1 MGLRNK
7 YIHHVLS
14 RGALIDLDRQPRTS
28 KQALSKQ
35 GKSGCWGWDCL
46 LEAKP
51 CGNWRIYAT
60 ERDNVE
66 TETEGIFIL
75 IFRSILEFRR
85 RNAVWGMP
93 SICKSIAIYKL
104 SAKHDTHLMDQR
116 PGTNTPRGD
125 VVPLA
130 TSRNMRLLVVKLWR
144 FSMCLV
150 AEVLQVC
157 KDFRHQ
163 NRGLN
168 FQNLIRIPVPSA
180 SYLGSFCV
188 SDWSMIQYWSWLIQ
202 HSLDVFVG
210 DLYLQFWLF
219 VFRLLNRN
227 GNQNKVKVTR
237 FVCLTSMIASKPSRQ
252 GHSGAIVACYMTDE
266 TLKIVEPWTLCIHS
280 WLSIPERSAD
290 TALYTGAAR
299 SLHM

>member
-28 KQALSKQ
+28 TT
-35 GKSGCWGWDCL
+35 KSWDCL

-60 ERDNVE
+60 EPDNVE
-66 TETEGIFIL
+66 TENEGIFIF
-75 IFRSILEFRR
+75 IFRSILEFCR

-93 SICKSIAIYKL
+93 SIWKSVAICKL

-116 PGTNTPRGD
+116 PGTDTPRGD

-130 TSRNMRLLVVKLWR
+130 TWRNMRLLVVKLWR

-163 NRGLN
+163 NRGLKA
-168 FQNLIRIPVPSA
+168 QNLIRIPPFRSA

-188 SDWSMIQYWSWLIQ
+188 SDWSMIQYWSWLI
-202 HSLDVFVG
+202 HTVWMFLLVIFICSFDYLCSVFSIG
-210 DLYLQFWLF
+210 ME
-219 VFRLLNRN
+219 
-227 GNQNKVKVTR
+227 NKTK
-237 FVCLTSMIASKPSRQ
+237 
-252 GHSGAIVACYMTDE
+252 
-266 TLKIVEPWTLCIHS
+266 
-280 WLSIPERSAD
+280 
-290 TALYTGAAR
+290 
-299 SLHM
+299 